1 MEGGAGDGCRGA
13 GWRKG
18 GLWVEKALAALL
30 DEHLHSR
37 CPAYTAPVPPAPRRY
52 NKEALRLRVFFLLNQ
67 PPGAA
72 SHTVLCQDVPGVAF
86 GTIPNRASGTLLK
99 FMPKSEPPVRGRRR
113 SGRGREALAYVCG
126 GGWGGG
132 AWIAVLHPPA
142 TGLLVPYAGMDSPP
156 DATRAPRRPCFPTSS
171 AGMKEKA
178 AQQAAALAQGTKAAA
193 GNTLGKAGGATAA
206 LKIGKEASGVWWVR
220 WVGGWGMGGGVKV
233 HLLSAGRA
241 LCARHSSPTT
251 ARFPRYLAAADAD
264 NAAAAAALSTEAVQ
278 VNAATGRWELP
289 DPWMDAVEGV
299 RRFTAACLPPLP
311 CLFVAGRAAEADSAF
326 RCCLLK
332 HSPTRLPAF

>member
-99 FMPKSEPPVRGRRR
+99 FMPNEDVSVGFWLMSVDLRRIDHPRVVRRR
-113 SGRGREALAYVCG
+113 
-126 GGWGGG
+126 
-132 AWIAVLHPPA
+132 
-142 TGLLVPYAGMDSPP
+142 
-156 DATRAPRRPCFPTSS
+156 RAPGF
-171 AGMKEKA
+171 
-178 AQQAAALAQGTKAAA
+178 
-193 GNTLGKAGGATAA
+193 
-206 LKIGKEASGVWWVR
+206 
-220 WVGGWGMGGGVKV
+220 
-233 HLLSAGRA
+233 
-241 LCARHSSPTT
+241 
-251 ARFPRYLAAADAD
+251 
-264 NAAAAAALSTEAVQ
+264 
-278 VNAATGRWELP
+278 
-289 DPWMDAVEGV
+289 
-299 RRFTAACLPPLP
+299 
-311 CLFVAGRAAEADSAF
+311 
-326 RCCLLK
+326 
-332 HSPTRLPAF
+332 